1 MIAVFKR
8 FFAFSSER
16 KALWY
21 RAFALEVLRTVAE
34 ALQFLPLAFILMNLV
49 EGSLA
54 PWMALAAFA
63 AVAASVALQAVC
75 KFLSHRLEIT
85 AGYRMSSD
93 NRLGI
98 GDKLRYV
105 PMGFFKEESLGELTA
120 VCTSTM
126 DDLEA
131 MSSSVIIRVMTGFTS
146 ACVFSLAFVL
156 VDWRIALTYL
166 CGVAATLA
174 VNHLLI
180 ASARRHAPARLSAQT
195 RLVGSVLEYIQGMEV
210 VKAFGTHGAAR
221 RAIDAAIAH
230 AEDQNFVVERKN
242 TPFVVAQQVILRL
255 FSVLAVVVSVLL
267 YLAGSLDLFFCL
279 MTVVGGFLVYSQVEA
294 AVALVSMLTM
304 IDVSI
309 ERIAKVQDAPELPV
323 AGEGFIAMA
332 PPDAHSPAIELEH
345 VSFAYGSTEVL
356 HDVSLSIPAR
366 STCAIVGP
374 SGSGKTTLV
383 NLMARYWD
391 VGSGSAKVAGKD
403 VRAWDFDELMG
414 QFAMVF
420 QDVYLFNDTIE
431 ANIRF
436 GAPDATDE
444 EVREAAR
451 QACCDGFINALPD
464 GYRTVVGEGGAT
476 LSGGEKQRIS
486 IARALLKNAP
496 IVLLDEATANVDP
509 ENEAELARATRAL
522 SENCTVVMI
531 AHKLST
537 VRSADQIVVLD
548 EGRISQ
554 RGTHEQLAAKPGIYH
569 DFVSQRER
577 AVQWRLGAK
586 GGGWGVG

>member
-131 MSSSVIIRVMTGFTS
+131 MSSSVISRVMTGCTS

-509 ENEAELARATRAL
+509 ANEAELARAIRAL

-548 EGRISQ
+548 EGRVSQ
-554 RGTHEQLAAKPGIYH
+554 RGTHEQLAAEPGIYH

-577 AVQWRLGAK
+577 AVQWRLGSK
-586 GGGWGVG
+586 GSGWGAG

>member
-294 AVALVSMLTM
+294 AVA
-304 IDVSI
+304 
-309 ERIAKVQDAPELPV
+309 
-323 AGEGFIAMA
+323 
-332 PPDAHSPAIELEH
+332 H
-345 VSFAYGSTEVL
+345 VL
-356 HDVSLSIPAR
+356 NH
-366 STCAIVGP
+366 
-374 SGSGKTTLV
+374 
-383 NLMARYWD
+383 
-391 VGSGSAKVAGKD
+391 
-403 VRAWDFDELMG
+403 
-414 QFAMVF
+414 
-420 QDVYLFNDTIE
+420 
-431 ANIRF
+431 
-436 GAPDATDE
+436 
-444 EVREAAR
+444 
-451 QACCDGFINALPD
+451 
-464 GYRTVVGEGGAT
+464 
-476 LSGGEKQRIS
+476 
-486 IARALLKNAP
+486 
-496 IVLLDEATANVDP
+496 
-509 ENEAELARATRAL
+509 
-522 SENCTVVMI
+522 
-531 AHKLST
+531 
-537 VRSADQIVVLD
+537 
-548 EGRISQ
+548 
-554 RGTHEQLAAKPGIYH
+554 
-569 DFVSQRER
+569 
-577 AVQWRLGAK
+577 
-586 GGGWGVG
+586 GVGGLLNHGDRQVRVGAADAFEQGAGIDRSE

>member
-63 AVAASVALQAVC
+63 AVAASVALQAAC

-131 MSSSVIIRVMTGFTS
+131 MSSSVIIRVMTGFTN

-180 ASARRHAPARLSAQT
+180 ASARRHAPVRLAAQT

-210 VKAFGTHGAAR
+210 VKAFGAHGAAR

-267 YLAGSLDLFFCL
+267 YLAGSLDLSFCL
-279 MTVVGGFLVYSQVEA
+279 MAVIGGFLVYSQVEA

-304 IDVSI
+304 IDASI

-323 AGEGFIAMA
+323 AGEGSIAMA

-345 VSFAYGSTEVL
+345 VSFAYGSAEVL
-356 HDVSLSIPAR
+356 HDVSFSIPAR

-420 QDVYLFNDTIE
+420 QDVYLFSDTIE

-436 GAPDATDE
+436 GAPGATDE

-451 QACCDGFINALPD
+451 QACCDGFISALPD

-509 ENEAELARATRAL
+509 ENEAELARAIRAL

-548 EGRISQ
+548 EGRVSQ
-554 RGTHEQLAAKPGIYH
+554 RGTHEQLAAEPGIYH

-577 AVQWRLGAK
+577 AVQWRLGSR
-586 GGGWGVG
+586 GSGWSAG